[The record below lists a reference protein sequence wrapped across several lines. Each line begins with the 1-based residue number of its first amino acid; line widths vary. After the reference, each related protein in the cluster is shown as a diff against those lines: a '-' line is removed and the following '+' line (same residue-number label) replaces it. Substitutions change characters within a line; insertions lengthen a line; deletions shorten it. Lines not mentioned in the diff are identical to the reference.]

1 MMAKINQPSPDPQSP
16 ISVRAKSIDSKSPW
30 TESASAC
37 PSVVIDIP
45 NTEPHA
51 ALLSPRMRAQGK
63 CQCRVRRVEG
73 GAELFLEDGN
83 VFMLSAKRSGKADW
97 VLFTE
102 HSRSAHS
109 AIARLCARKEGGF
122 TLVRQRGGK
131 VCAEEMLHVTHDH
144 HRYGDDYPPLST
156 MTVTI
161 PNCESPEVEL
171 PAGVLS
177 ASAMSSR
184 RNDEASLPPH
194 RLTSKLPCW
203 VAAQQSWELPFEHG
217 RCTLASSRNFQ
228 LQELKATAN
237 LNVRR
242 ASASEGRRPSSRQDH
257 EDDTMATVL
266 LYGKVDQQEFT
277 MDYQQP
283 LSTVQAFAACLSSWA
298 W

>member
-1 MMAKINQPSPDPQSP
+1 M
-16 ISVRAKSIDSKSPW
+16 SIESDSPW
-30 TESASAC
+30 TKSASAC

-51 ALLSPRMRAQGK
+51 ALLSPRMPAPGK

-97 VLFTE
+97 ILFTE

-109 AIARLCARKEGGF
+109 AIARLCALKEGGF

-131 VCAEEMLHVTHDH
+131 VCAEEMLHVTHGH
-144 HRYGDDYPPLST
+144 HCYGDDYPPLST

-177 ASAMSSR
+177 GSTMSRSR

-194 RLTSKLPCW
+194 TLTSKLPSW
-203 VAAQQSWELPFEHG
+203 VAAQQSWELPFEDG

-228 LQELKATAN
+228 LQARAN
-237 LNVRR
+237 LKVQR